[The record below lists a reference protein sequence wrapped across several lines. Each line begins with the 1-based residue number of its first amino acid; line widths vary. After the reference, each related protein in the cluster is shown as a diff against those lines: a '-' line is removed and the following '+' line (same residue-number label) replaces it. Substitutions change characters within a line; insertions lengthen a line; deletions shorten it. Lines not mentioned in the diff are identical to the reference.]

1 MLKQIE
7 EKLGY
12 TFHNPKLLKQA
23 LTHSSFTADIHEN
36 YERLEFLG
44 DRILGVTVAEMLC
57 RMFPDEPEG
66 NLSQRFVGLVCKDAV
81 AEVVRELG
89 VENGIVAANVDVRD
103 SLNVL
108 CDVGEALIAAIYLD
122 SGDMTVAQ
130 NFIRQHWAPLID
142 RKSRPHK
149 DFKTKLQEEAHHF
162 DLNPP
167 LYRMLKKTGSEHEPL
182 FQVKVS
188 FDNGQSAVGV
198 GKSKK
203 LAEQEAA
210 RKMLGVLGVNND

>member
-1 MLKQIE
+1 MIKKIE

-12 TFHNPKLLKQA
+12 TFHNPKLLRQA
-23 LTHSSFTADIHEN
+23 LTHASFTADIHEN

-44 DRILGVTVAEMLC
+44 DRILGVTIAEMLC
-57 RMFPDEPEG
+57 CAFPNEPEG
-66 NLSQRFVGLVCKDAV
+66 NLSQRFVVLVCKDAV

-89 VENGIVAANVDVRD
+89 VERAIVAANVDVRD

-130 NFIRQHWAPLID
+130 DFIRKHWTALID

-162 DLNPP
+162 NLNPP

-182 FQVKVS
+182 FQVEVA
-188 FDNGQSAVGV
+188 FDNGKSAVGR

-210 RKMLGVLGVNND
+210 HKMLEILGVADD

>member
-1 MLKQIE
+1 MLKKIE

-12 TFHNPKLLKQA
+12 AFHNPKLLQQA
-23 LTHSSFTADIHEN
+23 LTHASFTADIHEN

-44 DRILGVTVAEMLC
+44 DRILGVTIAEMLC
-57 RMFPDEPEG
+57 RTFPNEPEG

-89 VENGIVAANVDVRD
+89 IERAIVAANVDVRD

-130 NFIRQHWAPLID
+130 DFIRQHWTALID

-162 DLNPP
+162 NLNPP

-182 FQVKVS
+182 FQVEVS
-188 FDNGQSAVGV
+188 FDNGQSAVGR

-210 RKMLGVLGVNND
+210 HNMLEMLGVADD

>member
-1 MLKQIE
+1 MLQKIE
-7 EKLGY
+7 EKINY
-12 TFHNPKLLKQA
+12 TFHNQKLLRQA

-44 DRILGVTVAEMLC
+44 DRILGVTVADMLC
-57 RMFPDEPEG
+57 KTFPNEPEG

-89 VENGIVAANVDVRD
+89 IENFIVAANADVRD

-122 SGDMTVAQ
+122 SGDMNIAQ
-130 NFIRQHWAPLID
+130 NFVRQNWTALID

-167 LYRMLKKTGSEHEPL
+167 VYKMIKKTGSEHEPM
-182 FQVKVS
+182 FHVEVV
-188 FDNGQSAVGV
+188 FEN
-198 GKSKK
+198 GKSAIGLGKNKK

-210 RKMLGVLGVNND
+210 HKMLAILGVADD

>member
-1 MLKQIE
+1 MIKKIE

-12 TFHNPKLLKQA
+12 TFHNPKLLRQA
-23 LTHSSFTADIHEN
+23 LTHASFTADIHEN

-44 DRILGVTVAEMLC
+44 DRILGVTIAEMLC
-57 RMFPDEPEG
+57 CAFPNEPEG

-89 VENGIVAANVDVRD
+89 VERAIVAANVDVRD

-130 NFIRQHWAPLID
+130 DFIRKHWTALID

-162 DLNPP
+162 NLNPP

-182 FQVKVS
+182 FQVEVA
-188 FDNGQSAVGV
+188 FDNGQSAVGT

-210 RKMLGVLGVNND
+210 HKMLKILGVADD